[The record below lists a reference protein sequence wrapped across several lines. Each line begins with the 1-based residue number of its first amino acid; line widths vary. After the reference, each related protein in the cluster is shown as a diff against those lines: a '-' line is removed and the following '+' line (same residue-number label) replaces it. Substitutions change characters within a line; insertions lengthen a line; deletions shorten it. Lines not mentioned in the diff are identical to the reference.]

1 VLSYI
6 VYDKGDSRHSIVLF
20 LAGKHLSLDMPE
32 NTCRPVLADPDEA
45 AGAPTHVRH
54 TQDRLHRSS
63 SEQPLGTDPQ
73 ENVAQPAPVKLR

>member
-20 LAGKHLSLDMPE
+20 LAGKHLSLDMPK

-45 AGAPTHVRH
+45 AGAPTHVRP
-54 TQDRLHRSS
+54 QDVCIEATASNR
-63 SEQPLGTDPQ
+63 SEQI
-73 ENVAQPAPVKLR
+73 LRRM